1 LGALGQQI
9 FAIKARVKA
18 IWPSVYQLEETM
30 KTFVFISLIVAVA
43 VAAPPKSSDDV
54 SVLSRKFSNDGN
66 NYEFAFEQSDG
77 QTREEQGEIKVSEIV

>member
-1 LGALGQQI
+1 
-9 FAIKARVKA
+9 
-18 IWPSVYQLEETM
+18 M
-30 KTFVFISLIVAVA
+30 KTFVLLALIVAAA

-77 QTREEQGEIKVSEIV
+77 QKREEQGEIKVSEIV